1 MVKLGMTASGSK
13 TTENE
18 TCQVFVME
26 TSNMIENFTAPY
38 MPEEESVNLLDE
50 AEVSAREIKVV
61 SPEDLTILNHRGIPS
76 SMSLMSAEAA
86 TPEELAKYKQRQ
98 TEIYTLRYKRE
109 YGADTQVDELKSI
122 DPGHNNPEEVLKTM
136 IEALTLLDGDST
148 FTESRR
154 IDDEKKEI
162 HDKIVRDPEISP
174 SGYVQQDYE
183 EALDFSDSSYAKF
196 IRYY

>member
-13 TTENE
+13 TNENE

-98 TEIYTLRYKRE
+98 SEIYTLRYKRE

-136 IEALTLLDGDST
+136 IEALTLLDGEST

-154 IDDEKKEI
+154 IDDEEKKI
-162 HDKIVRDPEISP
+162 HDKIARDTEISP
-174 SGYVQQDYE
+174 SGDVQQGC
-183 EALDFSDSSYAKF
+183 
-196 IRYY
+196 